1 MPFCISDVLTRSV
14 QSACMWITHENTVL
28 TNVSFSVKVISGQRC
43 IPKTKHCTG
52 MDCRA
57 ASWHCTFPAL
67 QVKLKHCCA
76 FFLLCVY
83 MWRPV
88 VYTEHSIGCQ
98 TVTEC
103 APNLQLDLWGQKWR
117 SGGQKA
123 KLFARTTQISLFFNF
138 LQNCPLIQLTIL
150 FVVSNGHNLHSNS
163 RSFHGG
169 YWSKTLW
176 CLRSESSRQQL
187 PVFLCVSSL
196 LSVGL
201 SKCLRR

>member
-163 RSFHGG
+163 AASLLVCLFLAQH
-169 YWSKTLW
+169 WTLQVSQTISTTKSKQSLSVI
-176 CLRSESSRQQL
+176 C
-187 PVFLCVSSL
+187 SSL
-196 LSVGL
+196 A
-201 SKCLRR
+201 CL

>member
-1 MPFCISDVLTRSV
+1 
-14 QSACMWITHENTVL
+14 
-28 TNVSFSVKVISGQRC
+28 
-43 IPKTKHCTG
+43 

-57 ASWHCTFPAL
+57 ASGHCTFPAL

-83 MWRPV
+83 MWRPL

-103 APNLQLDLWGQKWR
+103 APNLQLNVWGQKWR
-117 SGGQKA
+117 SEVEVRRQKYLL
-123 KLFARTTQISLFFNF
+123 KEQLRFHFFFSF
-138 LQNCPLIQLTIL
+138 LQNCPFIQLTIL
-150 FVVSNGHNLHSNS
+150 LYVVSSGHNLHLNS
-163 RSFHGG
+163 RGFQGG
-169 YWSKTLW
+169 YWSERIW

-196 LSVGL
+196 LSIGL
-201 SKCLRR
+201 SKCLRQ